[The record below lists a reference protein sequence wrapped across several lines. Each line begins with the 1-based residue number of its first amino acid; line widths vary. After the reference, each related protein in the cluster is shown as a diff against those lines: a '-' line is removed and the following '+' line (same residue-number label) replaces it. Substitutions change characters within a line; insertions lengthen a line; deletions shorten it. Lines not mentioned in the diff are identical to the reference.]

1 MVLRYAH
8 NEQNIKAS
16 QHYQDIKH
24 DIHRHLVQ
32 CIEDDN
38 VPINEWLPEQL
49 NNYVY
54 SHVSDYANT
63 QQLIVTSQI
72 LDELTEE
79 IVHELVGY
87 GPLQPLLNDGSINDI
102 MVNGAEKVFCEKNG
116 KLDQS
121 SIRFINDE
129 HILRIVRR
137 MIAPVGRRL
146 DESSPM
152 VDARLPDGSRVNAI
166 IPPLALDGPC
176 VSIRKFRQDML
187 LETDLLS
194 YGTLSQDM
202 FEFLSQAVK
211 TRCNILI
218 SGGTGSGKTTLLNIL
233 TRFIPPAQR
242 LVTIEDAA
250 ELQLGHKHVVRLETR
265 PPNIEGQ
272 GEITSRDLV
281 KNSLRMRPDRIIVGE
296 VRGEEVLDL
305 LQSMNTGHD
314 GSMSTVHANNTRDAL
329 VRLEML
335 ASLAKFQGG
344 REIVRNMIS
353 SALDILVHISRFP
366 DGKRRITAISE
377 ITGYQDGQF
386 MSNELFK
393 FDTHQERYIRVVPR
407 PASEKLRNSSFQQAG
422 YNVDWE
428 KNFV

>member
-8 NEQNIKAS
+8 NEKNIKAS

-38 VPINEWLPEQL
+38 APINEWLPEQL
-49 NNYVY
+49 SNYVY

-72 LDELTEE
+72 LDEMTEE

-87 GPLQPLLNDGSINDI
+87 GPLQPLLNDDSINDI

-116 KLDQS
+116 KIDQS

-233 TRFIPPAQR
+233 TRFIPPGQR

-353 SALDILVHISRFP
+353 SALDVLVHISRFP

-407 PASEKLRNSSFQQAG
+407 PASEKLRHSSFQQTG

-428 KNFV
+428 KKFV

>member
-8 NEQNIKAS
+8 RDQNIKES
-16 QHYQDIKH
+16 QHYQDIKD

-49 NNYVY
+49 NSYVY
-54 SHVSDYANT
+54 SRVSDYAIN

-79 IVHELVGY
+79 IIHELVGY
-87 GPLQPLLNDGSINDI
+87 GPLQKLLNDDSISDI
-102 MVNGAEKVFCEKNG
+102 MVNGIEKVFYEKNG
-116 KLDQS
+116 QVNKSD
-121 SIRFINDE
+121 IRFINND

-137 MIAPVGRRL
+137 MIAPIGRRI

-194 YGTLSQDM
+194 YGTLNQDM
-202 FEFLSQAVK
+202 FEFLSHAVK
-211 TRCNILI
+211 AGCNILI

-233 TRFIPPAQR
+233 SRFIPPEQR
-242 LVTIEDAA
+242 LVTVEDAA
-250 ELQLGHKHVVRLETR
+250 ELQLGHQHVVRLETR
-265 PPNIEGQ
+265 PPNVEGH

-296 VRGEEVLDL
+296 VRGQEVLDL

-314 GSMSTVHANNTRDAL
+314 GSMSTIHANNTRDAL

-335 ASLAKFQGG
+335 ASLANFQGG
-344 REIVRNMIS
+344 REIVRSMIS
-353 SALDILVHISRFP
+353 SAIDILVHISRFP
-366 DGKRRITAISE
+366 DGKRRITAITE

-393 FDTHQERYIRVVPR
+393 YDAQQQHYIRVVPR
-407 PASEKLRNSSFQQAG
+407 PATEKLRTSSFYQKGYNSS
-422 YNVDWE
+422 WE
-428 KNFV
+428 DRFV